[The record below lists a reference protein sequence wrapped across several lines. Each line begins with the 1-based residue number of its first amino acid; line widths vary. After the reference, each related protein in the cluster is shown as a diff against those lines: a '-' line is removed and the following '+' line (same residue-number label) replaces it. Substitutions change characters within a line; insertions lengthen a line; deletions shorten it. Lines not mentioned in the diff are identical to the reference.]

1 VKFPPV
7 VGVLLLAAGCGAAG
21 SARSSEIRGRPGPG
35 PVLPAPSDAP
45 DVEPSPPTSPTPV
58 EVPIGRLPGYEEEK
72 RKANERLDAAPPENA
87 K

>member
-1 VKFPPV
+1 M
-7 VGVLLLAAGCGAAG
+7 
-21 SARSSEIRGRPGPG
+21 
-35 PVLPAPSDAP
+35 PAPSGTSN
-45 DVEPSPPTSPTPV
+45 VEPLPSTSTTPV